1 MMSFLQRNLL
11 KRLKTNRKLIEVAP
25 FQSNFSESD
34 VDEPKAV
41 DSKEKF
47 IFDYLMNQKWQAVD
61 QEEDYSSGEELSDK
75 KYRKGNANVSY
86 CCYNVFLADADFIRP
101 LVEKEE
107 AVKSEPVDAVAEL
120 SGQKS
125 FEPKSYPRNPDEL
138 ASMRQDAKAEAR
150 AKKRAEK
157 KAKKELKLAQRKEE
171 TARKRNEKVENLKT
185 KLDQLREAVG
195 NDIELDE
202 NMFDGDFDPEM
213 HERLMAKIEAWFLK
227 ITSLSKL
234 DNWKLFEILYS
245 FLKPHQGKCTV

>member
-1 MMSFLQRNLL
+1 MF
-11 KRLKTNRKLIEVAP
+11 
-25 FQSNFSESD
+25 
-34 VDEPKAV
+34 
-41 DSKEKF
+41 
-47 IFDYLMNQKWQAVD
+47 YLD
-61 QEEDYSSGEELSDK
+61 
-75 KYRKGNANVSY
+75 
-86 CCYNVFLADADFIRP
+86 DADFIRP

-157 KAKKELKLAQRKEE
+157 KAKKEIKLAQRKEE

-213 HERLMAKIEAWFLK
+213 HERLMAKIEAWFGIK
-227 ITSLSKL
+227 
-234 DNWKLFEILYS
+234 
-245 FLKPHQGKCTV
+245 V